1 MGLPLIS
8 TNNLF
13 NTKEI
18 KTNKSDDRNKNIHHL
33 SLPKLTEEINQKLFS
48 LGFCSPGDGKK
59 KLQKSLAKT
68 QQNYVR
74 ALHLGWRRLLL
85 FSWANSYTKTTLQE
99 AENVLQ
105 TKSQKN
111 ECDKGKTLTVCLH
124 IWLALLFGSGRV
136 LLCFNLMGASR
147 ACTQT
152 KTALL
157 VNTEE

>member
-59 KLQKSLAKT
+59 SCRKVWLKHS
-68 QQNYVR
+68 R
-74 ALHLGWRRLLL
+74 
-85 FSWANSYTKTTLQE
+85 TTLGLSILDGGGCSCSHGQI
-99 AENVLQ
+99 A
-105 TKSQKN
+105 
-111 ECDKGKTLTVCLH
+111 TLK
-124 IWLALLFGSGRV
+124 
-136 LLCFNLMGASR
+136 LLCKRPRMFYKLKVKRMSVTRVKLWPFVFISGSRCCSALDASSCASISWEQVELAHKQKR
-147 ACTQT
+147 PC
-152 KTALL
+152 L
-157 VNTEE
+157 